1 MEDIKTLE
9 QKVAKLEKKI
19 TELEKKTSKYDEF
32 FADLDEFIKKV
43 VCDHLEL
50 SEESVYYSGN
60 YADLH
65 WDTKNLGDACL
76 SRYDERISF

>member
-1 MEDIKTLE
+1 MEDIKALE

-32 FADLDEFIKKV
+32 FTDLDEFIKKV

-60 YADLH
+60 YADLY
-65 WDTKNLGDACL
+65 WDTKILGEICL
-76 SRYDERISF
+76 SRFEN

>member
-1 MEDIKTLE
+1 MEDTKALE
-9 QKVAKLEKKI
+9 QKVAELEKKV

-43 VCDHLEL
+43 VCDYLEE
-50 SEESVYYSGN
+50 SEEYAGN
-60 YADLH
+60 YVDLH